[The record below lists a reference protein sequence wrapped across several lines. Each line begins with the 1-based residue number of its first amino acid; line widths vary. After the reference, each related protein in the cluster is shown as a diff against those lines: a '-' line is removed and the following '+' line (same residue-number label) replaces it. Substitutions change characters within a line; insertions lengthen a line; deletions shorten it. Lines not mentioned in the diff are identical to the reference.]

1 MDSRITGKNDKKND
15 EKVKIILY
23 IGGIDYE
30 KTQHENDICS
40 FDGSSC
46 CSKPCRLWRFWK
58 NRDNSGCRIRRHNS
72 GRNWF

>member
-30 KTQHENDICS
+30 K
-40 FDGSSC
+40 
-46 CSKPCRLWRFWK
+46 
-58 NRDNSGCRIRRHNS
+58 
-72 GRNWF
+72 RNMK